1 MNGLMINSTF
11 WLIVMIV
18 TGVIEAATAG
28 LVTIW
33 FTLGALASL
42 IASVLGASVFWQIII
57 FIVVSA
63 ALLAATRPLVKKY
76 LNDKKTS
83 TNADRLIGA
92 SCIVT
97 EGINTLEGKGA
108 VKVFGQEW
116 SAKCKD
122 TIIPK
127 GMVVRI
133 TGIEGVHV
141 LVKPENKEE

>member
-11 WLIVMIV
+11 WLVVMIV
-18 TGVIEAATAG
+18 TGIIEAATAG
-28 LVTIW
+28 LVTVW
-33 FTLGALASL
+33 FT
-42 IASVLGASVFWQIII
+42 LGASVFWQIII

-63 ALLAATRPLVKKY
+63 VLLAATRPLVKKY

-97 EGINTLEGKGA
+97 EEINTLEGKGA

-127 GMVVRI
+127 GTVVRI

-141 LVKPENKEE
+141 LVKPKNKEE